1 MNPLVISTL
10 PHYLAIYPVVSVYKT
25 YTSEYI
31 HIILASS
38 TLSIVY
44 HIYEESNPFL
54 TFLDYLVAFVWL
66 AYDLKLSMD
75 TKQWKQIL
83 FLNGLICTLNLSVTY
98 TKNYVL
104 FHSLWHLLSAAKCF
118 YVSTLIKQIVDKREF
133 SRRRPPV

>member
-44 HIYEESNPFL
+44 HVYEESNPLL

-66 AYDLKLSMD
+66 AYDVKLSMD
-75 TKQWKQIL
+75 TKKWKQIL

>member
-44 HIYEESNPFL
+44 HVYKESNPLL

-66 AYDLKLSMD
+66 AYDVKLSMD

>member
-1 MNPLVISTL
+1 MNPLIISTL

-31 HIILASS
+31 HTILVSS
-38 TLSIVY
+38 TLSILY
-44 HIYEESNPFL
+44 HAYEESNPIV
-54 TFLDYLVAFVWL
+54 TVLDYCAAFVWI
-66 AYDLKLSMD
+66 AYDIKLSID
-75 TKQWKQIL
+75 TKKWNQIL
-83 FLNGLICTLNLSVTY
+83 FLNGLICILNLSVIY